1 MLEAQVLRDAINRLE
16 TAVLARARLVL
27 AASIVLTLVAL
38 VLGSGVKMKTSRV
51 DLAPPDDPDQI
62 RLEALTREFRG
73 SGALIA
79 AVEAPESVSDQDLR
93 GFVDRLAADFAA
105 GPQVQHV
112 FHKVDTEWL
121 LQHGLHLYPPEQLD
135 RIAGSA
141 AQRGALLELLPG
153 IDGFAA
159 LNRAIGTRLEAGAP
173 QGAAGEEALAGV
185 SQLSRLIAFQRR
197 FLEDPDGVLAELESR
212 PPLAVLAGSDAE
224 QADGYLRGGR
234 NGGGRIHF
242 IVISPAGTDRRL
254 PALRKLVDGM
264 RRLADAR
271 LAETP
276 PGAGSYTVSFTGQP
290 ATTVEEMATVQKDA
304 ITTSILA
311 VIGVSI
317 LTFFVFR
324 YRAHAILALAALFM
338 GIIWAFGAVRLH
350 LGYLNLITSSFVSTL
365 VGVGV
370 DYVIHPVS
378 EYELEEA
385 HNRDPV
391 EATRRAYHHV
401 GPAVFVGGLTTAFA
415 FFSILLMEFRGFAE
429 LGLVAGVGVVLCLFA
444 ALCTLPAILV
454 LYGKR
459 RARRDTRPARRA
471 AAVDRVWAHWLAGI
485 TCRYPRTVVF
495 GALALTAAALLA
507 IPGIRF
513 DTDLLE
519 LLPAEA
525 ESVRYQKRLVREST
539 LSPLF
544 NVAAVDD
551 LDALRQLEGR
561 AAAEPHVARFESV
574 LRYLPRDADASS
586 RSVARLGAM
595 LAQVRLAPDTRAVDP
610 ADLVDSAETLIDS
623 LDAAAADA
631 FDAGVSELVE
641 PLEAALEDA
650 ELVAEIAAA
659 AGPAEV
665 EAWSAGQVRLL
676 DWARRLVA
684 DLRAAAAS
692 APPTVETL
700 PEPLRSRFVTGSG
713 RYLAFLYPEG
723 NVFDP
728 DRLAPY
734 VEASRRVSE
743 NATGFPLMFLKM
755 SRRIT
760 DGFYKAVAAGLG
772 LVLIVLLITFRSLR
786 DALLAA
792 LPLAVGATW
801 MLGGMGLL
809 DVHFNF
815 ANLVAVPLIIGV
827 GIDHGVHIVSRL
839 RYEGNE
845 GMETVL
851 RHTGRAILIASLT
864 TMIGFGSLTLADHSG
879 MQSLG
884 IVLLLGVG
892 ACLLTS
898 MVVLPNVL
906 ILLGLAR
913 R

>member
-1 MLEAQVLRDAINRLE
+1 MLRDAINRLE

-27 AASIVLTLVAL
+27 AASIVLTLAAL

-79 AVEAPESVSDQDLR
+79 AVEAPDSVSDQELR
-93 GFVDRLAADFAA
+93 EFVDQLAADFATD
-105 GPQVQHV
+105 PQVRHV

-121 LQHGLHLYPPEQLD
+121 LLHGLHLYPPEQLD
-135 RIAGSA
+135 RIAGSIGR
-141 AQRGALLELLPG
+141 RGALLGLLPS

-159 LNRAIGTRLEAGAP
+159 LNRSISAQLEQGAS
-173 QGAAGEEALAGV
+173 QGAAGGEAAAGIA
-185 SQLSRLIAFQRR
+185 QLSRLIAFQRR
-197 FLEDPDGVLAELESR
+197 FLENPDGVLGELESR
-212 PPLAVLAGSDAE
+212 PPLAALAGENAD

-254 PALRKLVDGM
+254 PALRKLVQGM
-264 RRLADAR
+264 RRLADVR
-271 LAETP
+271 LQS
-276 PGAGSYTVSFTGQP
+276 GAAVGRYTVSFTGQP

-304 ITTSILA
+304 IATSVLA

-454 LYGKR
+454 LYGRR
-459 RARRDTRPARRA
+459 RARRDKRPARRA
-471 AAVDRVWAHWLAGI
+471 AAVDRVWAHWLAGV
-485 TCRYPRTVVF
+485 TCRYPRTVVVA
-495 GALALTAAALLA
+495 ALALTGAAVLS

-544 NVAAVDD
+544 NVAAVED
-551 LDALRQLEGR
+551 LEALRELAER
-561 AAAEPHVARFESV
+561 ASAEPHVARFESV
-574 LRYLPRDADASS
+574 LRYLPRDPDMS
-586 RSVARLGAM
+586 RRAVAGLGVM
-595 LAQVRLAPDTRAVDP
+595 LEQVQLAAETRAVDTP
-610 ADLVDSAETLIDS
+610 MLVESAEALIDG
-623 LDAAAADA
+623 LDAAATDA
-631 FDAGVSELVE
+631 FDAGVSELVA
-641 PLEAALEDA
+641 PLEEALEDA
-650 ELVAEIAAA
+650 EAIAELAAG
-659 AGPAEV
+659 AGPAQV

-676 DWARRLVA
+676 DWSRRLLA
-684 DLRAAAAS
+684 DLRAAAAAS
-692 APPTVETL
+692 PPTVERL
-700 PEPLRSRFVTGSG
+700 PEPLRTRFVTDSG

-728 DRLAPY
+728 ERLAPY

-743 NATGFPLMFLKM
+743 TATGFPLMFLKM

-760 DGFYKAVAAGLG
+760 DGFFKAVAAGLG

-801 MLGGMGLL
+801 MLGGMGWL

-839 RYEGNE
+839 RYEGDE

-879 MQSLG
+879 MRSLG

-898 MVVLPNVL
+898 MVLLPNVL